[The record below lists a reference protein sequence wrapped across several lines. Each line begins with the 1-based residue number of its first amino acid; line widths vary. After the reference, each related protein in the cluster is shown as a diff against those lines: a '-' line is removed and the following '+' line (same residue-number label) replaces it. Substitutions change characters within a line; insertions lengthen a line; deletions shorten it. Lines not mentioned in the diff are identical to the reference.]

1 MDHRSERNKEADER
15 WISMAS
21 ADLKMMMCVRE
32 REQRIELKL
41 KFAGENWN
49 YKGNKV

>member
-1 MDHRSERNKEADER
+1 
-15 WISMAS
+15 MAS
-21 ADLKMMMCVRE
+21 ADLEMMMM

-41 KFAGENWN
+41 KFVGENWN